1 MLSQL
6 AACVMPRYNNHSH
19 IYAVVYAVVEEAT
32 GHVQCVAS
40 SESGLEGPCMFPAE
54 PVYNR
59 IPRYIYP

>member
-1 MLSQL
+1 
-6 AACVMPRYNNHSH
+6 MPRYNNHSH

-59 IPRYIYP
+59 IPSYIYP